1 MPVRFNKRIT
11 ILPWLKAN
19 VGKSGISLTIGP
31 KGKTLNIG
39 STGVSINV
47 SLGKGVGY
55 SKRLITWKKLN
66 ILSWLGI
73 GTAAAA
79 TKGKSKKS
87 PKDTTELSLDDA
99 LNENTTAPK
108 KSDSTEPQEQSG
120 CSWGCAAAGCLVT
133 LIILALIAVIVYL
146 LFRDGSGSQFQ
157 VSSFRFQVSAPSA

>member
-1 MPVRFNKRIT
+1 MSVRFNKRVT

-39 STGVSINV
+39 STGVSVNV

-55 SKRLITWKKLN
+55 SKRLITWKKFN
-66 ILSWLGI
+66 ILGWLGL
-73 GTAAAA
+73 GAAAA

-99 LNENTTAPK
+99 LNENTVSSKNT
-108 KSDSTEPQEQSG
+108 DSIEPNEQSG
-120 CSWGCAAAGCLVT
+120 CSWGCAAVGCLDTLVIFL
-133 LIILALIAVIVYL
+133 LIIIIIYL
-146 LFRDGSGSQFQ
+146 LFREGHLQLG
-157 VSSFRFQVSAPSA
+157 AA